1 MKILVTGPKGFV
13 GSRIMDA
20 LHAVGAP
27 PLREASE
34 DNIRRIV
41 DEAEPDVIIH
51 TAAISDIV
59 PSSSICCITS
69 PTGIRT

>member
-27 PLREASE
+27 PLREAFALNVLPE
-34 DNIRRIV
+34 I
-41 DEAEPDVIIH
+41 EAVAP
-51 TAAISDIV
+51 
-59 PSSSICCITS
+59 
-69 PTGIRT
+69 